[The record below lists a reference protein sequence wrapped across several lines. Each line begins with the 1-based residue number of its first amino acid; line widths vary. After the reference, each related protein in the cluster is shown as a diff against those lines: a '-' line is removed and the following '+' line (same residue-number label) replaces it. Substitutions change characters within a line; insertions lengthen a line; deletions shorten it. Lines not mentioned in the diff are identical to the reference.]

1 MATASE
7 SSPRAI
13 LRPGRWRGVVA
24 ARQLL
29 ALPAFGW
36 TILFFLVPL
45 GILLVYSFGQIDII
59 TFKLRF
65 GWTLSNY
72 GQIGQALYRNAILRS
87 LALSG
92 GATAACLLIGFP
104 VAYYMSL
111 QSRRRQRILLLAIL
125 VPFWTSFLV
134 RAFAWVTL
142 LSNGGPIQK
151 ILGVVGVVHGPL
163 NVLYTPLA
171 VGIGILYSYLPLMIL
186 PLYVALERI
195 DPSLRA
201 AAADLGAN
209 SWRTVLRVILP
220 LAVPGIVAGCIMVGV
235 PATGEYI
242 VPAILGGG
250 KTLMFG
256 NVIASQFL
264 DVGNFPLGSA
274 LAVALMAGMTVVL
287 IATRR
292 WVSNAEVAF

>member
-1 MATASE
+1 VSLAPSVSPATIT
-7 SSPRAI
+7 RA
-13 LRPGRWRGVVA
+13 RRWRA
-24 ARQLL
+24 AIAPRQLL
-29 ALPAFGW
+29 ALPPFGW
-36 TILFFLVPL
+36 TLAFFLAPL

-59 TFKLRF
+59 TFKIRF

-72 GQIGQALYRNAILRS
+72 GQIGQSLYLNTILRS
-87 LALSG
+87 LTLSAS
-92 GATAACLLIGFP
+92 ATALCLVLGFP

-111 QSRRRQRILLLAIL
+111 QSQRRQRVLLLAIL

-142 LSNGGPIQK
+142 LSNGGPIQGL
-151 ILGVVGVVHGPL
+151 LGDVGLVNGQL
-163 NVLYTPLA
+163 NVLYTPTA

-195 DPSLRA
+195 DPTLRA

-209 SWRTVLRVILP
+209 SWRTVFRVIVP

-256 NVIASQFL
+256 NVIATEFL

-287 IATRR
+287 VATRKR
-292 WVSNAEVAF
+292 VASAEVTF